1 MASPVNRELWEAIL
15 SMTLTVLRRQS
26 TGVGRTHTYPAT
38 MTAVPWPLAG
48 EEEGMEAAGGVAPW
62 VPSHLSAL
70 SAPPALPPSFFL
82 LLPLLSPHAVYGQSQ
97 GPTVTQFI
105 RSRGIRTHSSP
116 LTAYP
121 LAPATIRRSTIEGFS
136 GAEKT
141 T

>member
-1 MASPVNRELWEAIL
+1 MSLSFKMAEH
-15 SMTLTVLRRQS
+15 
-26 TGVGRTHTYPAT
+26 GRSEGGAGGDTHLPSNNDSI
-38 MTAVPWPLAG
+38 PWPLAG
-48 EEEGMEAAGGVAPW
+48 EEEGMEAVGGVAPW
-62 VPSHLSAL
+62 VPSHLSAP
-70 SAPPALPPSFFL
+70 SAPPALPQSCFL

-121 LAPATIRRSTIEGFS
+121 LAPATTRRSTIEGFS
-136 GAEKT
+136 GAGQKT